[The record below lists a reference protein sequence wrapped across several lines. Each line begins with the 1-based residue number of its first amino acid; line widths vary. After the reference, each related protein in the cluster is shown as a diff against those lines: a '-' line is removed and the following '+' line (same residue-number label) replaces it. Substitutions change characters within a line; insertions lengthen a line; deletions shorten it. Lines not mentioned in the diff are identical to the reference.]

1 MVTLRGNQIGVDSG
15 ASTTFEI
22 SNHARHIL
30 LVMHF
35 HAHYFTRHVAS
46 SYAQLFHVLCIIIL
60 CSIILLVIYH
70 HMYHHFTLVS
80 QNKLCH

>member
-1 MVTLRGNQIGVDSG
+1 MACAPPALRSTTEGDTQFHDSQPDEHFKVSFGNQTLVVTLRGNQIRVDSG

-46 SYAQLFHVLCIIIL
+46 SYAQ
-60 CSIILLVIYH
+60 
-70 HMYHHFTLVS
+70 
-80 QNKLCH
+80 